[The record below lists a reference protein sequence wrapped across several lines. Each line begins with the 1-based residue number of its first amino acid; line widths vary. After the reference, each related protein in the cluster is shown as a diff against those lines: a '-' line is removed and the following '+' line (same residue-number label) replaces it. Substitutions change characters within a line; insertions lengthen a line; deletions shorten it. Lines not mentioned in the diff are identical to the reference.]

1 MVLAGRRSLSGC
13 WKRLQRSEKL
23 WENYL
28 PVFSTFWLES
38 IFGSMV
44 ARKIEA
50 LTEFPETL
58 YFQELDPSN
67 PRSFFFFF
75 PDLVGILTA
84 DVGRKALSA
93 VFLLRVLLCVLHVY
107 LDICTCSFIVW
118 GAETTTRSCGQ
129 LLLRRR
135 GVIIR
140 TRSSKYHQ
148 RREDGEEGRRLL
160 KQPILMSKHEGN
172 KSLRSLSSKHGCQSQ
187 ASRSRAPEALT
198 FAPGGHLDYES
209 HRLIS
214 KCFCYQA
221 SDAHVI
227 FVLISCPPDS
237 RHPDRHSG
245 AVLPSSLP
253 LRDGKRVAVGEDQRA
268 KRGAEDTE
276 AD

>member
-67 PRSFFFFF
+67 PRSFFFFSLIWSEF
-75 PDLVGILTA
+75 WQQMLGGKHCRLCFSYVFSYVFSMCIWTFVLVPS
-84 DVGRKALSA
+84 LS
-93 VFLLRVLLCVLHVY
+93 
-107 LDICTCSFIVW
+107 
-118 GAETTTRSCGQ
+118 EEQKQPRSCGQ

-135 GVIIR
+135 GVIIW

-160 KQPILMSKHEGN
+160 NQPILMSKHEGN

-268 KRGAEDTE
+268 KRGAGDTE